1 MSLNS
6 DQPEKSHKNNVYT
19 VALGMVVG
27 LVGFLTLAIILV
39 AIFGGLWLD
48 SRMGTRPMFTIGLV
62 ILSIPL
68 TLLVMFWVVRAVTS
82 RLQSDKDKKENDQ

>member
-6 DQPEKSHKNNVYT
+6 DQPEKGHKNNVYT